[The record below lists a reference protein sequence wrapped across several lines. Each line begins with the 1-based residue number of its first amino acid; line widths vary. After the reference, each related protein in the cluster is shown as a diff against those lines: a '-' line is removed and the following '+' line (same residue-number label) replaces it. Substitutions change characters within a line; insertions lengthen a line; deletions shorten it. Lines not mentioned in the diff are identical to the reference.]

1 MCVSVCAY
9 VQGAEGQIRKCQSP
23 HTLSQSFFL
32 AEAIL
37 SLNTQKEGST
47 KDFLS
52 QSTAFLKAI
61 FSRNLKLWDV
71 AHSNSC
77 DNRTIH
83 KSPLIHAQAHSASA
97 GVRRMLMRVGNT
109 VGESPLSAGCSLI

>member
-23 HTLSQSFFL
+23 HTLSQSFFH

-52 QSTAFLKAI
+52 QSTTFLKAI

-77 DNRTIH
+77 DNGTIH
-83 KSPLIHAQAHSASA
+83 KSFNSCTSPFHFCW
-97 GVRRMLMRVGNT
+97 GKKDVD
-109 VGESPLSAGCSLI
+109 ESGKYCG